1 MKGKEGCSMLT
12 AAISYDEKYDI
23 LYMRPT
29 PYVPSYADEDD
40 DGIITLRSIEDDS
53 AVGMAVY
60 DFKKRM
66 LNHTLPRNELPFPVD
81 YSDNRIQKILD

>member
-1 MKGKEGCSMLT
+1 MLT

-29 PYVPSYADEDD
+29 QYVPSYADEDD

-66 LNHTLPRNELPFPVD
+66 LNHTLPSSELPFPVD
-81 YSDNRIQKILD
+81 YSDNRI